1 MPPVRFPFPSAVKL
15 PANATTPFVSKPLKR
30 NAYCP
35 FNSALMVVDPGRIV
49 TVAVAF
55 FVVSPVDVAVTVTV
69 AGMGTLEGA
78 VYLPAESI
86 VPQVAPAQP
95 PPERVQV

>member
-1 MPPVRFPFPSAVKL
+1 MSYVG
-15 PANATTPFVSKPLKR
+15 ATKSSPEAIAL
-30 NAYCP
+30 

-55 FVVSPVDVAVTVTV
+55 FVASPVDVAVTVTV

-78 VYLPAESI
+78 VYLPVESI
-86 VPQVAPAQP
+86 VPQVAPEQQKSRSNSCETLIA
-95 PPERVQV
+95 RSAN